1 MIITIAFSLQLV
13 LLIVLTTRLLR
24 SSAKK
29 DFLILPLL
37 AATGLLLLAGFLV
50 RSFHIQFAALTNTY
64 EALTFF
70 SLCITFVLA
79 IYRLIKKNKLPD
91 SICFGGVFIS
101 IVFLALASSP
111 IAPSDIR
118 PPVPALQSY
127 WLVLHVALSFTG
139 EAFFVIAF
147 VASLLFLTTR
157 DPAKRKELDRITYT
171 SIAIGYPVYTV
182 GALIFG
188 AIWASYAWGRFWS
201 WDPKETWALVTAL
214 VYTAYLHGRFVFK
227 KRGTVLAWISVVGF
241 AFTLFTFFGVNFLLS
256 GLHSYR

>member
-1 MIITIAFSLQLV
+1 MMITLAFGLQLV
-13 LLIVLTTRLLR
+13 LLIILAARLMRPSLKRDVL
-24 SSAKK
+24 A
-29 DFLILPLL
+29 LPLL
-37 AATGLLLLAGFLV
+37 AASFLLLLAGFLF
-50 RSFHIQFAALTNTY
+50 RSFHIRFAALTNTY

-70 SLCITFVLA
+70 SLCIALVLV
-79 IYRLIKKNKLPD
+79 IYRLSKKNKLPE
-91 SICFGGVFIS
+91 SIFFGGIFVS
-101 IVFLALASSP
+101 VVFLALASSP
-111 IAPSDIR
+111 MAPSDIR

-127 WLVLHVALSFTG
+127 WLVLHVALSFVG

-157 DPAKRKELDRITYT
+157 GPAKRKELDRITYT
-171 SIAIGYPVYTV
+171 AIAIGYPVYTV

-227 KRGTVLAWISVVGF
+227 KKGTVLAWISVAGF